1 MHLASRNES
10 ENVECADGLQGLQ
23 ENNSMHNNI
32 SKMVGANEKI
42 HCEKNVAN
50 EKITLL
56 LWDMNFGEKENIIIY
71 K

>member
-1 MHLASRNES
+1 M
-10 ENVECADGLQGLQ
+10 Q
-23 ENNSMHNNI
+23 ENNSMYNNKSEI
-32 SKMVGANEKI
+32 VGANEKI

-50 EKITLL
+50 EKIILL